1 VIAALAGAGLDVLA
15 CRRERSEIEEAFL
28 ALSGEGAAP

>member
-1 VIAALAGAGLDVLA
+1 VLA